1 MTEDA
6 SAGAAKVME
15 EEEEEEEEREP
26 NGEAESGAKIP
37 FTKPLDS
44 RRSERHAGD
53 PHRQRYLLRERQA
66 ILRLAEMLYF
76 GVGGWVWVAKEGVK
90 GKREKES
97 DRQVG

>member
-53 PHRQRYLLRERQA
+53 PHRQRYLLRERQ
-66 ILRLAEMLYF
+66 
-76 GVGGWVWVAKEGVK
+76 VGEETMQG
-90 GKREKES
+90 RER
-97 DRQVG
+97 DR